1 MARAVN
7 DMRQSLN
14 VAAVVIDDCWNRIG
28 IRGDGSCPRLIDYVH
43 CCNCPVHED
52 AAATLLDR
60 TLNDTDLETGH
71 ENGADW
77 PWEQA
82 ITAAPATGTTAD
94 VESLLVFRIGD
105 ECLALPTLVFDQVTE
120 MRRIHSLPHRRNPAM
135 LGVVNIRGALVI
147 CASLVALLRLEA
159 GASPGHTGRAEYRR
173 LLVVRAREQLAAF
186 PVDAVDGVWRFARA
200 TYESVPTTVACAA
213 QPHTRAV
220 VRWRGRTIGLLD
232 SGLLF
237 ETLDRSLA

>member
-7 DMRQSLN
+7 DMRQPLN
-14 VAAVVIDDCWNRIG
+14 VAAIVIDDCWNRIG
-28 IRGDGSCPRLIDYVH
+28 IRGDGSCPRLRGYVH
-43 CCNCPVHED
+43 CRNCPVHED
-52 AAATLLDR
+52 AAATLLDH
-60 TLNDTDLETGH
+60 TLSDTDFERSH
-71 ENGADW
+71 EDGVER
-77 PWEQA
+77 PWEQG
-82 ITAAPATGTTAD
+82 ITAAPATGDTPG

-105 ECLALPTLVFDQVTE
+105 ECLALPTKVFDQVTE

-159 GASPGHTGRAEYRR
+159 GAAPGHTGRAEYRR